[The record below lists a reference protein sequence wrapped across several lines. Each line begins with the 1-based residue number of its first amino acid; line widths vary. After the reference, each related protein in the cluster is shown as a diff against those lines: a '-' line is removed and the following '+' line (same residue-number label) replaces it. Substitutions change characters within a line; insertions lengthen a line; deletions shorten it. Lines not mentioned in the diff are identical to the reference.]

1 MDPLRGGSRSWS
13 LWLWSLAIR
22 SNTALLKAG
31 AGGGGRGGET
41 KSGTEKRCSHNLQSG
56 HSAWWSA
63 DNYILLQEIFLDFLE
78 ARSEPAE
85 EIRNA

>member
-1 MDPLRGGSRSWS
+1 MVVADHGACGFGPLLFGQIQHYSRPG
-13 LWLWSLAIR
+13 R
-22 SNTALLKAG
+22 
-31 AGGGGRGGET
+31 GGGGGGET